1 MIPAAGLKRHRRAAG
16 GLCAAVLAVAALSA
30 CDPMRV
36 ASDYDH
42 SASFSGYHSFAWLPR
57 AQPAT
62 SSTPVNPL
70 VRQRAHD
77 ATQAELI
84 RKGYAYTDDA
94 ASADFVVD
102 ITIGSQERVDVQ
114 SYPATYMGPGW
125 GYNAGYNAAWGYP
138 YWGSSV
144 DVRQYREGTL
154 SIDVFDGRS
163 HRPVWHGWA
172 SKELTQSDIE
182 NSAAPIQAAVASVLA
197 KFPPGAA
204 AAPPPH

>member
-1 MIPAAGLKRHRRAAG
+1 MLLSPERSQSVISAPTPELCSRAVYRRRGVALIA
-16 GLCAAVLAVAALSA
+16 AALA
-30 CDPMRV
+30 ALAGCDSLRV

-42 SASFSGYHSFAWLPR
+42 GASFSGYRSFAWLPR
-57 AQPAT
+57 EQPAT
-62 SSTPVNPL
+62 SSANPL

-84 RKGYAYTDDA
+84 RKGYTYTDDA

-102 ITIGSQERVDVQ
+102 ITMGSRERVDVQ

-125 GYNAGYNAAWGYP
+125 GYNASWGSP

-154 SIDVFDGRS
+154 SIDIFDGRS

-172 SKELTQSDIE
+172 SKELTRADIE
-182 NSAAPIQAAVASVLA
+182 NSAAPIQKAVAEVLG
-197 KFPPGAA
+197 KFPPS
-204 AAPPPH
+204 

>member
-1 MIPAAGLKRHRRAAG
+1 MIATPGPELRGRAAQSRTGAGLFAAMLAAAGLA
-16 GLCAAVLAVAALSA
+16 A
-30 CDPMRV
+30 CDSMRV

-42 SASFSGYHSFAWLPR
+42 SASFAGYHTFAWLPR
-57 AQPAT
+57 AQPTT
-62 SSTPVNPL
+62 SPANPL

-77 ATQAELI
+77 ATQAELV

-102 ITIGSQERVDVQ
+102 ITMGSRERVDVQ
-114 SYPATYMGPGW
+114 SYPATYMSPGW
-125 GYNAGYNAAWGYP
+125 GYAGGWGSP
-138 YWGSSV
+138 YWGSTV

-154 SIDVFDGRS
+154 SIDIFDGRS

-197 KFPPGAA
+197 KFPPS
-204 AAPPPH
+204 

>member
-1 MIPAAGLKRHRRAAG
+1 MIAAPGPDLGGRAAHRRAG
-16 GLCAAVLAVAALSA
+16 VGLCAAILAAAALAA
-30 CDPMRV
+30 CDSMRV

-42 SASFSGYHSFAWLPR
+42 GASFSGYHSFAWLPR
-57 AQPAT
+57 TQPTT
-62 SSTPVNPL
+62 SPANPL

-84 RKGYAYTDDA
+84 RKGYVYTDDA

-102 ITIGSQERVDVQ
+102 ITMGSRERVDVQ

-125 GYNAGYNAAWGYP
+125 GYNASWGYP

-144 DVRQYREGTL
+144 DVHQYREGTL
-154 SIDVFDGRS
+154 SIDIFDGRS

-197 KFPPGAA
+197 KFPPS
-204 AAPPPH
+204 